1 MGRMGKNCKIRYL
14 LQQVAGSL
22 QLISGMVACPL
33 FAQPAMA
40 QQNISGFAKDTQG
53 QPLSFVSVTL
63 HSDSTK
69 TSSIKGYAVTDGN
82 GAFNIKAEAKRG
94 WWLVARCIGYADVKR
109 CISSPADTVRIT
121 MREDSKT
128 LSEVLVKGNYSGVK
142 MHGDTITFDTDHFK
156 TGTEDNVGDVLRR
169 LPGVEVTEK
178 GKVSYAGKGIDRL
191 LVDGK
196 NLFSQGE
203 DGIVVNNMDAGL
215 VKGAEILT
223 DYKEKSIADSLSNR
237 KLQAL
242 NIKTSGNW
250 KVTGNIKAGGGIED
264 KYDEK
269 SAIIYMNDKLS
280 LTGIVSANNTGSAIF
295 SIDDYLNNLTQA
307 DPRLG
312 NRSYS
317 THLSKEE
324 SQMLY
329 PSQNVYKNNSVLAS
343 LTANYQASPKLRIK
357 GNVLFN
363 SSWLNDKTEAEDLYL
378 ADSTK
383 NSRLSSNEKDNHIF
397 RASLWEEFKDGKA
410 FEMDGATSLTV
421 VKADERQKESNT
433 AMGGVNALQKENF
446 SKMAFSQ
453 KIATRHKTGSG
464 VLFTN
469 TMLTISSDKTDNNI
483 LTDSVLLKIP
493 HLQQLGGIYPNAF
506 KANKRERELSV
517 MPEVGYTLNFARQYN
532 LNFSMSYQY
541 RHNQLEYLDIA
552 DECRQQEHNDKNEMA
567 VSAFLKKSSGLLQF
581 RVGSTLSRRHYSS
594 DIADL
599 NRWAWALSPKLSLSL
614 EFKGLHSI
622 DMSYSYDKKDME
634 QQHLSHIMMTNRYN
648 NIIGASAVDKPY
660 YSKQDLTLAYHVFDI
675 RRKSFLTING
685 GMIRNDGIARPHITQ
700 NGITSTF
707 TYHNDGKTTLIYGHA
722 NWTKGLMFIPVDAVI
737 GLNYNRS
744 TNTTM
749 VNSIG
754 DKVTSRTKGCTLT
767 LRSTFKGAINGEL
780 SGGYKREDDKFVNAH
795 ITNKMDSYNMS
806 ATISYA
812 SKLWR
817 CRAYL
822 KYESADNMVFNNEIY
837 DLGFSLEYRMKR
849 LGIRLSGENLLNIK
863 SKEWV
868 SINTTQY
875 YTSTYTY
882 GTMPGNLMLGLTY
895 RL

>member
-1 MGRMGKNCKIRYL
+1 M
-14 LQQVAGSL
+14 A
-22 QLISGMVACPL
+22 ACLL
-33 FAQPAMA
+33 FAQPSVA
-40 QQNISGFAKDTQG
+40 QQAISGFVKDTQG

-94 WWLVARCIGYADVKR
+94 WWLVAKCIGYADVKR

-156 TGTEDNVGDVLRR
+156 TGTEDNVSDVLRR

-223 DYKEKSIADSLSNR
+223 DYKEKSIADNLSNR

-295 SIDDYLNNLTQA
+295 SIDDYLSNLTQA

-312 NRSYS
+312 NRNYS
-317 THLSKEE
+317 MHLSKEE

-363 SSWLNDKTEAEDLYL
+363 GSWLNAKTTAEDLYL
-378 ADSTK
+378 ADSTQ
-383 NSRLSSNEKDNHIF
+383 NSRLSTNENDNRIF
-397 RASLWEEFKDGKA
+397 RASLWEEFKGGKT

-421 VKADERQKESNT
+421 VKANERQKESNT

-464 VLFTN
+464 VLFSN
-469 TMLTISSDKTDNNI
+469 TMLTISSDKKDNNI
-483 LTDSVLLKIP
+483 LTDSVLLLQTP
-493 HLQQLGGIYPNAF
+493 HMQQPGGIYPYAF

-517 MPEVGYTLNFARQYN
+517 TPEVGYTLNFARQYN
-532 LNFSMSYQY
+532 INVSMSYQY
-541 RHNQLEYLDIA
+541 RHNQLEYLDKA
-552 DECRQQEHNDKNEMA
+552 AGSRQQERHDKNEMA

-648 NIIGASAVDKPY
+648 NTTGASAVDKPY
-660 YSKQDLTLAYHVFDI
+660 YSKQDLTLVYHVFDI

-700 NGITSTF
+700 KGITSTF
-707 TYHNDGKTTLIYGHA
+707 TYHNDGKTTLIYGYA

-754 DKVTSRTKGCTLT
+754 DKVTNRTKGCTLT
-767 LRSTFKGAINGEL
+767 LRSALKGAFNGEL
-780 SGGYKREDDKFVNAH
+780 SGGYKREDDKFDNAH

-837 DLGFSLEYRMKR
+837 DLGFSLEYRLKR